1 MAKINNTPLLFSVA
15 PELLSQFYTALAA
28 LEKELGDP
36 QNQVSEFLDA
46 DYNSDD
52 LCYLTI
58 KSDTGLAFFL
68 CFQLFLH
75 FLLNK
80 LLIQLKVQTFERD
93 FLSWSTEVIL
103 GQVNVD
109 LGPGTVL
116 LLDNWRVTHSRSAYT
131 GHR

>member
-1 MAKINNTPLLFSVA
+1 MTEPLWTGGKNKQHPLLFSVA

-58 KSDTGLAFFL
+58 KSDTGLAFFSM
-68 CFQLFLH
+68 FSTIFAFSIKQIA
-75 FLLNK
+75 NS
-80 LLIQLKVQTFERD
+80 IQFK
-93 FLSWSTEVIL
+93 STDI
-103 GQVNVD
+103 
-109 LGPGTVL
+109 
-116 LLDNWRVTHSRSAYT
+116 
-131 GHR
+131 